1 MELQEQYRFDVGHFS
16 SGSTTE
22 KFLPYYDMKGYSRI
36 DFLFEGVVKLLATGA
51 LGGATGVQ
59 VWTLRGMQSS
69 VASGTNSSA
78 ISSATA
84 FVGKNAASGISATAG
99 CREGWLCFTTIAA
112 DAAMTVSVGTAD
124 YVSNTAMDAVHL
136 FACEA
141 SANATV
147 AVEGFVAMFNS
158 TVYNTSTVVTANWM
172 AATDNTVAADPWVRI
187 IPRDPGGTHTLRLG
201 TTAANTSIGV
211 GGVFTAHIGIDACD
225 LGEGKRYV
233 SLGVKSSI
241 NTNPYVVTVI
251 RKPEYMPAVNTFSI
265 DKTLAGS
272 TGK

>member
-36 DFLFEGVVKLLATGA
+36 DFLFEGVVKLLSTGS

-59 VWTLRGMQSS
+59 MWTLRGMQSS

-84 FVGKNAASGISATAG
+84 FVGKNAATGFSATAG
-99 CREGWLCFTTIAA
+99 CREGWICFATMAA
-112 DAAMTVSVGTAD
+112 DAALTVSVGTAD

-136 FACEA
+136 FAAEA

-158 TVYNTSTVVTANWM
+158 TVYNTSTVVTANWV
-172 AATDNTVAADPWVRI
+172 AATDNTVAADQWVRI
-187 IPRDPGGTHTLRLG
+187 IPRDPGGTHTLRIG
-201 TTAANTSIGV
+201 TTGSTLIGV